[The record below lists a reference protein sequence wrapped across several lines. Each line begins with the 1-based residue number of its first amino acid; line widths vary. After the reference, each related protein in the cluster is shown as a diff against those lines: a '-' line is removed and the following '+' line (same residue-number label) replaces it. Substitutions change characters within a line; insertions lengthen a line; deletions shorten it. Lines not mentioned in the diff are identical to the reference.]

1 MLLRLLYISTA
12 LAAHVL
18 VVHKQ
23 TSLSRARRVGHR
35 APASP
40 PTPRRRRH
48 AGLQEYLMEN
58 ELEEL
63 LLAAPTPRWPPS
75 IKVPPSQWQ
84 VQYR

>member
-18 VVHKQ
+18 VVHRQ
-23 TSLSRARRVGHR
+23 TSFSRAASATAHR
-35 APASP
+35 APDL
-40 PTPRRRRH
+40 
-48 AGLQEYLMEN
+48 LQPLAVVFTREYRMET
-58 ELEEL
+58 ELEES

-84 VQYR
+84 EQYR